1 MSTASAMHPPTT
13 TAAPWLSVVGLGAS
27 GRASLTP
34 AARAVLD
41 SAEVVVGGARHHE
54 IAGSVRPGTERI
66 DWPSPFDALIER
78 LRGSAGRRV
87 VVLATGDPL
96 WFSVGAKLARAF
108 PGETAFFP
116 QVSAFQLAATR
127 LCWSLADADT
137 LSLHGRPAEG
147 IVPFI
152 QPGVRLIA
160 LTTGAET
167 PAAVAGLLTKRGYG
181 ASRLT
186 VLANMETEA
195 ETRHD
200 GIAAQWPHA
209 EVPDFNTLAVE
220 CAPDV
225 DAVLAPR
232 VPGLADDLFAGDG
245 TMTKR
250 EVRAATLA
258 RLMPMPDAL
267 LWDVGA
273 GCGSVA
279 IEWMRAARGA
289 RAIAIEPR
297 ADRRA
302 YAAANATALGTP
314 GLDLR
319 EGSAPAALAGLPAPD
334 AVFLGGGLSHGAV
347 AAAWARLK
355 RHGRL
360 VANAV
365 TLESEAL
372 LLALHA
378 ERGGDLVRLQI
389 SRAEPVGGRTGWRA
403 AMAVTQWSAVKR

>member
-1 MSTASAMHPPTT
+1 
-13 TAAPWLSVVGLGAS
+13 
-27 GRASLTP
+27 
-34 AARAVLD
+34 
-41 SAEVVVGGARHHE
+41 
-54 IAGSVRPGTERI
+54 
-66 DWPSPFDALIER
+66 
-78 LRGSAGRRV
+78 
-87 VVLATGDPL
+87 
-96 WFSVGAKLARAF
+96 
-108 PGETAFFP
+108 
-116 QVSAFQLAATR
+116 
-127 LCWSLADADT
+127 
-137 LSLHGRPAEG
+137 
-147 IVPFI
+147 
-152 QPGVRLIA
+152 
-160 LTTGAET
+160 
-167 PAAVAGLLTKRGYG
+167 RGYG

-186 VLANMETEA
+186 VLGNMETDE
-195 ETRHD
+195 ETRLD
-200 GIAAQWPHA
+200 GTAAGWPHA
-209 EVPDFNTLAVE
+209 LVPEFNTLAVA
-220 CAPDV
+220 CLPDAN
-225 DAVLAPR
+225 AVLAPR
-232 VPGLADDLFAGDG
+232 VPGLADALFTGDG

-297 ADRRA
+297 ADRRG

-319 EGSAPAALAGLPAPD
+319 EGTAPQALDGLPRPE
-334 AVFLGGGLSHGAV
+334 AVFIGGGLSRETV
-347 AAAWARLK
+347 EIAWHALTP
-355 RHGRL
+355 HGRL

-378 ERGGDLVRLQI
+378 ERGGELTRLQV

-403 AMAVTQWSAVKR
+403 AMAVTQWSMVKR